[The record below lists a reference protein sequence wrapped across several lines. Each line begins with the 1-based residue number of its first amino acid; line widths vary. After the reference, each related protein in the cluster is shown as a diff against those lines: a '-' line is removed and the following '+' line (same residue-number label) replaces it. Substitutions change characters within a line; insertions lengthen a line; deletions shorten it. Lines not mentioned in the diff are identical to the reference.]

1 MTSNNPP
8 DRPERPDDTRLS
20 AWVDGE
26 LDAPARAQV
35 DAWLADHPEDA
46 AQVRQWAADRDAL
59 RAHFEPV
66 LDEPIPAALRH
77 TVLHAGQVADR
88 PAAADSGWGGSATW
102 GALGAWGALGGFRRA
117 AVVAGLL
124 LTGGVAGGVIGAA
137 LAGGEPTGL
146 AALSL
151 PWAGGGRDGAQVRA
165 GSWPHRAAVAH
176 AVYAPE
182 VRHPVEVNVAQGSA
196 TEQRAQEEHLARWL
210 SKRLD
215 MPVRLFDLRGQGF
228 EMIGG
233 RLLPDANGPSAQL
246 MYQNGGGQRVT
257 VYLRKPA
264 AGTDTAFRF
273 QRDGE
278 LGLFYWV
285 EDGFGCSVVGKLP
298 REQLLA
304 VAEAVYKQVEAG
316 IVPSPVSKPP
326 AS

>member
-1 MTSNNPP
+1 M
-8 DRPERPDDTRLS
+8 
-20 AWVDGE
+20 
-26 LDAPARAQV
+26 
-35 DAWLADHPEDA
+35 
-46 AQVRQWAADRDAL
+46 
-59 RAHFEPV
+59 
-66 LDEPIPAALRH
+66 LDEPVPAALRH
-77 TVLHAGQVADR
+77 TVLHASQAAEH
-88 PAAADSGWGGSATW
+88 PAAADRVSG
-102 GALGAWGALGGFRRA
+102 GAAAWGALGGWRRV
-117 AVVAGLL
+117 AVVARLL
-124 LTGGVAGGVIGAA
+124 LTGGMAGGVIGAA
-137 LAGGEPTGL
+137 LTGGESTGQ

-151 PWAGGGRDGAQVRA
+151 PWAAVSRDGAQVRA
-165 GSWPHRAAVAH
+165 GSWPHGAAVAH

-257 VYLRKPA
+257 VYLRKPG
-264 AGTDTAFRF
+264 AGTDMAFRF

-278 LGLFYWV
+278 LSLFYWV

-304 VAEAVYKQVEAG
+304 VAEAVYKQAEAG
-316 IVPSPVSKPP
+316 IAPSPVAKPP
-326 AS
+326 VS

>member
-1 MTSNNPP
+1 MNTNTPP
-8 DRPERPDDTRLS
+8 DRPDDTRLS
-20 AWVDGE
+20 AWMDGE
-26 LDAPARAQV
+26 LDATARAQV
-35 DAWLADHPEDA
+35 DAWLCDHLEDA
-46 AQVRQWAADRDAL
+46 AQVRQWVADRNAL

-66 LDEPIPAALRH
+66 LDEPVPPALLQ
-77 TVLHAGQVADR
+77 TVLQAGTVAGR
-88 PAAADSGWGGSATW
+88 PVAANAGWGG
-102 GALGAWGALGGFRRA
+102 AWGNGLRRV

-124 LTGGVAGGVIGAA
+124 LTGGMAGGVIGAA
-137 LAGGEPTGL
+137 LAGGESSGL
-146 AALSL
+146 AAWSL
-151 PWAGGGRDGAQVRA
+151 PWAPGARDGGPVRA

-196 TEQRAQEEHLARWL
+196 AEQRAQEEHLARWL

-215 MPVRLFDLRGQGF
+215 MPVRLYDLRGQGF
-228 EMIGG
+228 ELIGG

-257 VYLRKPA
+257 VYLRKPG

-298 REQLLA
+298 REQWLA
-304 VAEAVYKQVEAG
+304 VAEAVYKQAEAS
-316 IVPSPVSKPP
+316 IVPTPVSKLP

>member
-1 MTSNNPP
+1 MNTNTPP
-8 DRPERPDDTRLS
+8 DRPDDTRLS
-20 AWVDGE
+20 AWMDGE

-35 DAWLADHPEDA
+35 DAWLRDHLEDA
-46 AQVRQWAADRDAL
+46 AQVRQWAADRNAL

-66 LDEPIPAALRH
+66 LDEPVPPALQQ
-77 TVLHAGQVADR
+77 TVLQAGTVAGR
-88 PAAADSGWGGSATW
+88 PVAANAGWGG
-102 GALGAWGALGGFRRA
+102 AWGNGLRRV

-124 LTGGVAGGVIGAA
+124 LTGGMAGGVIGAA
-137 LAGGEPTGL
+137 LAGGESSGL
-146 AALSL
+146 AAWSL
-151 PWAGGGRDGAQVRA
+151 PWAPGARDGGPVRA

-196 TEQRAQEEHLARWL
+196 AEQRAQEEHLARWL

-215 MPVRLFDLRGQGF
+215 MPVRLYDLRGQGF
-228 EMIGG
+228 ELIGG
-233 RLLPDANGPSAQL
+233 RLLPDTNGPSAQL

-257 VYLRKPA
+257 VYLRKPG
-264 AGTDTAFRF
+264 AGTDTTFRF

-304 VAEAVYKQVEAG
+304 VAEAVYKQAEAG
-316 IVPSPVSKPP
+316 IAPSPVAKPP

>member
-1 MTSNNPP
+1 MSNPTL
-8 DRPERPDDTRLS
+8 PERPDDTRLS
-20 AWVDGE
+20 AWLDAE
-26 LDAPARAQV
+26 LDAPTRAQV
-35 DAWLADHPEDA
+35 DAWLADQPEDA
-46 AQVRQWAADRDAL
+46 ARVRQWAADRDAL

-66 LDEPIPAALRH
+66 LDEAIPAALRH
-77 TVLHAGQVADR
+77 TVLHAGQAAER
-88 PAAADSGWGGSATW
+88 PAAADRAWGGS
-102 GALGAWGALGGFRRA
+102 GGSGAWRRV

-124 LTGGVAGGVIGAA
+124 LTGGVAGGVLGAA
-137 LAGGEPTGL
+137 LAGGESSGL
-146 AALSL
+146 AALLL
-151 PWAGGGRDGAQVRA
+151 PWAVASQDGAQVRA

-182 VRHPVEVNVAQGSA
+182 LRHPVEVNVAQGSA
-196 TEQRAQEEHLARWL
+196 AEQRAQEEHLARWL

-228 EMIGG
+228 ELIGG

-257 VYLRKPA
+257 VYLRKPG

-298 REQLLA
+298 RAQLLA
-304 VAEAVYKQVEAG
+304 VAEAVYEQAEESIAPANPAKPAG
-316 IVPSPVSKPP
+316 KPP